1 MSDKNR
7 TGSTTGF
14 TIRPMREEDL
24 QIVGEMTATT
34 FTPYEDPNSP
44 YLDILRDVTP
54 RFQNADANF
63 VAVDDVTDQILGAVT
78 LAAGGN
84 PWASIAQEGEIELRT
99 LAVDELSLIHI

>member
-34 FTPYEDPNSP
+34 FTPYEL
-44 YLDILRDVTP
+44 Y
-54 RFQNADANF
+54 
-63 VAVDDVTDQILGAVT
+63 
-78 LAAGGN
+78 
-84 PWASIAQEGEIELRT
+84 
-99 LAVDELSLIHI
+99 LIHI